1 MKTVKLNL
9 QEEAARQ
16 KLRQIAVGFLTDRL
30 EAIAPERT
38 RFQFDRQTLSLT
50 VYALEEATA
59 PQLATIAEA
68 LQEFFGRLPLVGVRH
83 IELEFLAAD
92 EVTILWQQAFA
103 IAYEAPVAAIARP
116 EPQGPT
122 IRQRR
127 TYPGSAL
134 VARVRH
140 WLTTPATWQ
149 QAGRLGTRT
158 VRDPKGA
165 LVQTGAFLQEKFRET
180 LDWIDTFPWA
190 ERYHQLWEA
199 QRRRHRRNYI
209 KALIEDLA
217 VFAVV
222 ALVILSGLN
231 AISMAPINAARLPA
245 GNHDTILSS
254 QRYRCAFLP
263 GVNKTNYLC
272 LSQGMGYRQVA
283 SILGGEGQPMVA
295 ATPVRPLTAF
305 ASAQASVPRD
315 NIDPQKQPVV
325 VSWSQGNFTINA
337 TFAGDRLIR
346 KAYRES

>member
-59 PQLATIAEA
+59 AQLESTAEA
-68 LQEFFGRLPLVGVRH
+68 LQEFLSRLPLVGVRH

-92 EVTILWQQAFA
+92 EVTILRQQTFA

-116 EPQGPT
+116 ERPGQT
-122 IRQRR
+122 LRR
-127 TYPGSAL
+127 RGRYPGSAL
-134 VARVRH
+134 VARARH
-140 WLTTPATWQ
+140 WLTTPETWQ

-158 VRDPKGA
+158 LRDPKGA

-190 ERYHQLWEA
+190 ERYQQLWEA
-199 QRRRHRRNYI
+199 QRRRHRRNYV

-217 VFAVV
+217 VFLVV
-222 ALVILSGLN
+222 ALMLLSGIN
-231 AISMAPINAARLPA
+231 AISMAPINVARLPA
-245 GNHDTILSS
+245 GNYDATLSS

-263 GVNKTNYLC
+263 GVNKNNYLC

-283 SILGGEGQPMVA
+283 SILGGEGKPMVA
-295 ATPVRPLTAF
+295 ALPPRPLSDF
-305 ASAQASVPRD
+305 ARTNAPSPQKPD
-315 NIDPQKQPVV
+315 NIQKQPVV

-337 TFAGDRLIR
+337 TFAGDRLIH

>member
-59 PQLATIAEA
+59 AQLEVIAEA
-68 LQEFFGRLPLVGVRH
+68 LQEFLSRLPLVGVRQ
-83 IELEFLAAD
+83 IELEFLAPD
-92 EVTILWQQAFA
+92 EVTVLWQQGFA
-103 IAYEAPVAAIARP
+103 VTYEAPVAAIARP
-116 EPQGPT
+116 E
-122 IRQRR
+122 RR
-127 TYPGSAL
+127 GQTVRRRGTYPGSAL
-134 VARVRH
+134 VARARH
-140 WLTTPATWQ
+140 WLTTPETWQ
-149 QAGRLGTRT
+149 QAGRLGTRA

-165 LVQTGAFLQEKFRET
+165 LVQTGVFLQAKFGET

-190 ERYHQLWEA
+190 ERYHQLWES
-199 QRRRHRRNYI
+199 QRRRHRRNYV

-217 VFAVV
+217 VFFVV
-222 ALVILSGLN
+222 ALVVLSGIN
-231 AISMAPINAARLPA
+231 AISMAPISLSRLPA
-245 GNHDTILSS
+245 GNHDTTLSS

-272 LSQGMGYRQVA
+272 LSQGMGYRQVT
-283 SILGGEGQPMVA
+283 SILGGEGKPMVA
-295 ATPVRPLTAF
+295 PTPVRPLADF
-305 ASAQASVPRD
+305 ANPKAQPPRETT
-315 NIDPQKQPVV
+315 NIQKQPVV
-325 VSWSQGNFTINA
+325 VSWSQGNFTVNA

>member
-50 VYALEEATA
+50 VYALEGTT
-59 PQLATIAEA
+59 PDQLAAIAEA
-68 LQEFFGRLPLVGVRH
+68 LQDFLTRLPLVGVRG
-83 IELEFLAAD
+83 IELEFLASD
-92 EVTILWQQAFA
+92 EVTVLGQREFA
-103 IAYEAPVAAIARP
+103 VAYEAPVAAIARP
-116 EPQGPT
+116 ARSGQT
-122 IRQRR
+122 ARR
-127 TYPGSAL
+127 RGSYPGSAL
-134 VARVRH
+134 VAQARH
-140 WLTTPATWQ
+140 WLSRPETWQ

-158 VRDPKGA
+158 VRDPRGA
-165 LVQTGAFLQEKFRET
+165 LVQTGQFLQVKFGET

-190 ERYHQLWEA
+190 DRYQQLLA
-199 QRRRHRRNYI
+199 DQRRRHRRHFA
-209 KALIEDLA
+209 KALVEDLL
-217 VFAVV
+217 VFLV
-222 ALVILSGLN
+222 AALFLLSGIQ
-231 AISMAPINAARLPA
+231 AISLNPIQASRLPA

-272 LSQGMGYRQVA
+272 LSQGMGYRQV
-283 SILGGEGQPMVA
+283 SGILGGEGQPMVA
-295 ATPVRPLTAF
+295 PTAVRPLADF
-305 ASAQASVPRD
+305 ARPQAQAAPEPRK
-315 NIDPQKQPVV
+315 QQPVV
-325 VSWSQGNFTINA
+325 VSWSQGSLTINA

>member
-38 RFQFDRQTLSLT
+38 RFQFEHQTLSLT
-50 VYALEEATA
+50 VYTLEEATPTQVTA
-59 PQLATIAEA
+59 IAEA
-68 LQEFFGRLPLVGVRH
+68 LQEFLSRLPLVGVRQ
-83 IELEFLAAD
+83 IELEFLASD
-92 EVTILWQQAFA
+92 EVTLLGQRAFA
-103 IAYEAPVAAIARP
+103 VTYEAPVAAIARP
-116 EPQGPT
+116 ERRGQALRRQGLG
-122 IRQRR
+122 R
-127 TYPGSAL
+127 AL
-134 VARVRH
+134 VARARA
-140 WLTTPATWQ
+140 WLTAPETWQ

-165 LVQTGAFLQEKFRET
+165 LSQTGSFLREKFSET

-190 ERYHQLWEA
+190 ERYHQFWES
-199 QRRRHRRNYI
+199 QRRRHRRNYV
-209 KALIEDLA
+209 KALIEDLL

-222 ALVILSGLN
+222 ALVLLSGIH
-231 AISMAPINAARLPA
+231 AISMAPINVSRLPA
-245 GNHDTILSS
+245 GNHDTTLST

-283 SILGGEGQPMVA
+283 SILGGEGRPMVVPTA
-295 ATPVRPLTAF
+295 VRPLADFANPTAQR
-305 ASAQASVPRD
+305 ALPKVNA
-315 NIDPQKQPVV
+315 QKQPVV